1 MTLREKIIISAFCAL
16 LLSPGC
22 TTGEPDLEEIIL
34 ELSSGGAYGVGV
46 RTLTFIDPT
55 RETPSHSGIPAEPTR
70 TFPTEIWYPSPGEN
84 QNPSREA
91 PLDLAPGPYPL
102 IIFSHGFMATGT
114 IYSRLTAPLAG
125 HGYVVAA
132 PNYPVS
138 SPATGGFGMD
148 LASHPD
154 DVSFLIDSLIALSRE
169 NGGWLSGGIEEDSI
183 GLAGHSLGGAITV
196 MTTFGP
202 LADPRI
208 KAAAPLSPFACFL
221 DDPYYQSGGAPIL
234 FIGGERDIFTR
245 FSSNLLRP
253 YTLAPAP
260 KYLVEIA
267 GGTHIG
273 FVDLPNIPETSAF
286 FQVFYSMEIDPA
298 LLSGFTELMAVTE
311 GSFSHCLDMFA
322 STEELEAIPQLD
334 ADRQREIARVL
345 LPGFFHLYLKG
356 EEKYRVL
363 FREELGSLFPEVSM
377 RWEEE

>member
-1 MTLREKIIISAFCAL
+1 MLSAFL
-16 LLSPGC
+16 TFLLSPGC
-22 TTGEPDLEEIIL
+22 ATSEPDLAEIIL
-34 ELSSGGAYGVGV
+34 ELSSSGAHGVGV
-46 RTLTFIDPT
+46 RTLTFIDST
-55 RETPSHSGIPAEPTR
+55 RETPSHSGLPAEPTR
-70 TFPTEIWYPSPGEN
+70 TFPTEVWYPSPDGT

-91 PLDLAPGPYPL
+91 PLDLAHGPYPL
-102 IIFSHGFMATGT
+102 ILFSHGFMATGT
-114 IYSRLTAPLAG
+114 LYSQLTSPLAG

-132 PNYPVS
+132 PNYPIS
-138 SPATGGFGMD
+138 SPSTGGFGMD

-221 DDPYYQSGGAPIL
+221 DEPYYQSGGAPIL

-286 FQVFYSMEIDPA
+286 FQVFYTMEIDPA
-298 LLSGFTELMAVTE
+298 LLNGFIELMEVTE
-311 GSFSHCLDMFA
+311 GVFSHCLDLFA

-334 ADRQREIARVL
+334 AERQREIARVL
-345 LPGFFHLYLKG
+345 LPGFFHLSLKG
-356 EEKYRVL
+356 EEKYRPL
-363 FREELGSLFPEVSM
+363 FREELSAYFPEVSVQ
-377 RWEEE
+377 WEEE